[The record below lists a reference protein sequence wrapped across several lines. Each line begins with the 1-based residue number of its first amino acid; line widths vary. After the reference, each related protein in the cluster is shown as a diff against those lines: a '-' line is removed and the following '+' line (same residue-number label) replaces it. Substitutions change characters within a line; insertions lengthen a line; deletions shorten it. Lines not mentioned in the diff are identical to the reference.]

1 MKTYLCVAFITIV
14 LITGFI
20 AGKHYVNSKHNMEKL
35 KHVVVSKDIHK
46 YVDSLDDKSLDD
58 RLRK

>member
-1 MKTYLCVAFITIV
+1 MKTYLFVAFITIV

-20 AGKHYVNSKHNMEKL
+20 AGKHYVQSKHNTEKL
-35 KHVVVSKDIHK
+35 KHVVISKDIYQ
-46 YVDSLDDKSLDD
+46 YVNSLDDKSLDN